1 MPHTHSLDSM
11 SEISLPSKKRKFD
24 TNSAPKDDEAIRFD
38 ICTDEGMHKLNA
50 AIDKFNRDIRLLEDM
65 RNNAIARRDE
75 RLRRKINDLSYEWD
89 HVSERYGC
97 GETKPSITPP
107 RGVTLR
113 QHADKL
119 WEDVFELGCNVA
131 HYGVGEPRETDGPAY
146 TGCDCFN
153 V

>member
-1 MPHTHSLDSM
+1 MQASLTPAHSQ
-11 SEISLPSKKRKFD
+11 EISLPSKKRKVAYTEED
-24 TNSAPKDDEAIRFD
+24 TAEVIRFD

-75 RLRRKINDLSYEWD
+75 RLRRKINDLSSDWD
-89 HVSERYGC
+89 YVSERYGC
-97 GETKPSITPP
+97 RETKPSTIPP

-119 WEDVFELGCNVA
+119 WDDVFTLGCNVA
-131 HYGVGEPRETDGPAY
+131 HYGVGEARETDGPTY